1 MPRLISRRGRVEVYS
16 LLTIA
21 VVLLLPGVMLGQAN
35 RASTGTGG
43 IHTIQGYIFFPSG
56 RRADGQQ
63 IVVKL
68 QTYNAGEITV
78 VPDSSGNFSFTNLA
92 PGNYTV
98 VVNAGDDYEIARE
111 SVYFDSDVNL
121 SRIGGARVPQSP
133 QRATVMVHLQ
143 LKNVAH
149 AKPGVVNAALADVPE
164 KARKFF
170 DKGLEQAQAGE
181 AAKAAES
188 LKSAI
193 ALYPNFPL
201 ALNELGVQYLK
212 LGETSRA
219 VEVLKN
225 AVKLSPDAYGPHLNL
240 GIALLEAKQFPEAET
255 ELREALKHNS
265 SLATA
270 HMYLGVCFLR
280 TNRYAEAEKE
290 LLAAIEGS
298 GNQLGLAQYYLGGIY
313 WKKHEYSKAV
323 AALEDYLRLTPNAH
337 DADRV
342 RATIKD
348 LRNRAPNNFN

>member
-1 MPRLISRRGRVEVYS
+1 MPRLMSHRGRAGVYS
-16 LLTIA
+16 LLTVL
-21 VVLLLPGVMLGQAN
+21 VVLLLPAAILAQGG

-56 RRADGQQ
+56 RRADAQ
-63 IVVKL
+63 IIVKL
-68 QTYNAGEITV
+68 QSYTAGEITV

-98 VVNAGDDYEIARE
+98 VVNAGDDYEIARDN
-111 SVYFDSDVNL
+111 VYFDADVDL
-121 SRIGGARVPQSP
+121 SRVGGGRMPQSP
-133 QRATVMVHLQ
+133 QRATVMIHLQ
-143 LKNVAH
+143 PKNTAH
-149 AKPGVVNAALADVPE
+149 AKPGVVNAALAEVPE
-164 KARKFF
+164 KARKLF
-170 DKGLEQAQAGE
+170 DKGVEEARAGE
-181 AAKAAES
+181 TAKAVDS
-188 LKSAI
+188 LKGAV

-212 LGETSRA
+212 LGQTSRA
-219 VEVLKN
+219 VEALKN
-225 AVKLSPDAYGPHLNL
+225 AVKLSPDAYGPRLNL
-240 GIALLEAKQFPEAET
+240 GIALLEAKQFTEAEN
-255 ELREALKHNS
+255 ELREALKHNA

-270 HMYLGVCFLR
+270 HMYLGLCFLR
-280 TNRYAEAEKE
+280 TNKYEEAEKE

-313 WKKHEYSKAV
+313 WKKHEYPKAV

-348 LRNRAPNNFN
+348 LRGRTGNNFN

>member
-1 MPRLISRRGRVEVYS
+1 MPRFISHRGRAGVYS
-16 LLTIA
+16 LVTVL
-21 VVLLLPGVMLGQAN
+21 VVLFLPGAILAQGG

-56 RRADGQQ
+56 RRAEGQ
-63 IVVKL
+63 IIVKL
-68 QTYNAGEITV
+68 QSYNAGEITV

-98 VVNAGDDYEIARE
+98 VVNAGDDYEIARD

-121 SRIGGARVPQSP
+121 SRVGGGRVPQSP
-133 QRATVMVHLQ
+133 QRATVMIHLQ
-143 LKNVAH
+143 LKNTVH
-149 AKPGVVNAALADVPE
+149 AKPGVVNAALAEVPE
-164 KARKFF
+164 KARKLF
-170 DKGLEQAQAGE
+170 DKGVEEARAGE
-181 AAKAAES
+181 AAKATES
-188 LKSAI
+188 LKGAI

-212 LGETSRA
+212 LGQTSRA
-219 VEVLKN
+219 VEALKN
-225 AVKLSPDAYGPHLNL
+225 AVKLSPDAYGPRLNL
-240 GIALLEAKQFPEAET
+240 GIALLEAQQFDEAET
-255 ELREALKHNS
+255 QLREALKRNS

-280 TNRYAEAEKE
+280 TNKYEEAEKE

-313 WKKHEYSKAV
+313 WKRHEYPKAV

-337 DADRV
+337 DAERV

-348 LRNRAPNNFN
+348 LRSRTASNFN